1 MSGNRV
7 YSRANRR
14 GKNRVHVPGVLTDR
28 EGAGGFD
35 KLKDETSHYF
45 LQVPDLELAR
55 LKQTEA
61 DLESLAKY
69 RRLKLEAYQAWS
81 ASMGKEF
88 TYYNKDGVLE
98 KVDVQAKRADAIAT
112 QDGMEGTEI
121 GPQYTVRKA
130 YREHLSG
137 MGAMGQGQERQGE
150 MGIRSSPLRWTP
162 IPPPI
167 DLSRW
172 DRVCLWF
179 QSLVRNKR

>member
-1 MSGNRV
+1 M
-7 YSRANRR
+7 
-14 GKNRVHVPGVLTDR
+14 
-28 EGAGGFD
+28 
-35 KLKDETSHYF
+35 KDETSHYF
-45 LQVPDLELAR
+45 FQVPDLELAR

-121 GPQYTVRKA
+121 GPQYSVRKA
-130 YREHLSG
+130 YREYLSSPG
-137 MGAMGQGQERQGE
+137 GVGTGDTADLGV
-150 MGIRSSPLRWTP
+150 RSSLPGIDRRGDFHSPIRWT
-162 IPPPI
+162 
-167 DLSRW
+167 LYSAT
-172 DRVCLWF
+172 
-179 QSLVRNKR
+179 S

>member
-1 MSGNRV
+1 V
-7 YSRANRR
+7 
-14 GKNRVHVPGVLTDR
+14 
-28 EGAGGFD
+28 
-35 KLKDETSHYF
+35 KDEIAPYF

-55 LKQTEA
+55 LKQTES

-69 RRLKLEAYQAWS
+69 RRLKLEAYQSWS

-112 QDGMEGTEI
+112 QDGMAGTEI
-121 GPQYTVRKA
+121 GPQYSVRKA
-130 YREHLSG
+130 YREHLSAAG
-137 MGAMGQGQERQGE
+137 GLGAGDPASL
-150 MGIRSSPLRWTP
+150 GIRNSLPSIDRTGKLESPLRWTP

-172 DRVCLWF
+172 DKVCLWF
-179 QSLVRNKR
+179 QKSIRRLQIWKNSK